1 MIKQR
6 QVAFG
11 KATVKPGEAT
21 DVGEIR
27 FKND

>member
-1 MIKQR
+1 MNRDKQF
-6 QVAFG
+6 AF
-11 KATVKPGEAT
+11 ATANVKPGETT